1 MSEKTP
7 PPPSPTPGP
16 QIKRRGPQA
25 FAGDAGVLLK
35 HHLASHGFADADL
48 VTRWPAIAGAQL
60 ALRCLPQRL
69 SGKGEEGATLTLL
82 ADDRAA
88 LELQHQTP
96 QLISKINT
104 YFGRTVVKKI
114 KVIVGN
120 IPQPFV
126 PPPPV
131 RPLTSAE
138 ESALTDSTATIED
151 PALKAAFHRLGRY
164 ALTQKRKGPVVN
176 KK

>member
-1 MSEKTP
+1 MSEKPAPETA
-7 PPPSPTPGP
+7 GP

-35 HHLASHGFADADL
+35 HHLASHGFVDVDL
-48 VTRWPAIAGAQL
+48 VLRWAAIVGTSLAQ
-60 ALRCLPQRL
+60 RCLPQRL
-69 SGKGEEGATLTLL
+69 SGKSEEGATLTLL

-114 KVIVGN
+114 KVIVGDL
-120 IPQPFV
+120 PQPV
-126 PPPPV
+126 AALPVV
-131 RPLTSAE
+131 RPLTAAE
-138 ESALTDSTATIED
+138 EATLTEATGAIED
-151 PALKAAFHRLGRY
+151 PALKAAFARLGRY
-164 ALTQKRKGPVVN
+164 ALAEQRKGPRVN
-176 KK
+176 TK